1 MEEDQKLELG
11 KALLASINAH
21 RESPNARTNA
31 IAAAVTQD
39 HAEKPDVEA
48 RFFTDLDAMHAN
60 DPASFERVSAPM
72 KVAYAEWKRG
82 QS

>member
-21 RESPNARTNA
+21 RENPNARTNA
-31 IAAAVTQD
+31 IAAAVTQGY
-39 HAEKPDVEA
+39 AEKSDVEA
-48 RFFTDLDAMHAN
+48 RFFTDLDAMRGS
-60 DPASFERVSAPM
+60 DPAAFERVSAPM

-82 QS
+82 QA